1 MPTPS
6 TLPTRADVVIIGAG
20 LAGLACALRLGS
32 AGTQV
37 VVLEREQR
45 AGGRVGTDVVDGFRC
60 DRGFQLLNPAYPEAR
75 RVLDL
80 DTLALQPLPA
90 TMEVVTDG
98 GPVLLGDPRHTP
110 PALLP
115 GLVWTGLTRLGGL
128 GEKAAFSR
136 WALACARRAPADL
149 LSAPDEEWGAALT
162 RSGIDGPLRHSVLE
176 PFLAGVLGEDGGATS
191 RRFVELLIRSF
202 VRGRP
207 SVPWQGMQAIPDQL
221 AAALPDG
228 VLHLA
233 VGVDAVAPP
242 VGGRRAVRTAG
253 GTIEARAVV
262 VATDPAAAGAF
273 TGLAVPDVRPLT
285 TYWHTSDEPLSAFGA
300 APGALR
306 LDGERRGPVVNTVP
320 ISVTARAYSPDRRT
334 LIATTM
340 LGLPSAQVS
349 EATSEP
355 GIRRELARLYRLP
368 TTRWQLVTVHA
379 IPHALTAMPP
389 TLDVRRAVALGDG
402 LFVAGD
408 HRDSASAQGALVS
421 GRRAADAVLESL
433 GMPVPPRPAMD
444 ALLGTRRPNAA
455 LTTLKPLGEN

>member
-1 MPTPS
+1 MATPTSLPS
-6 TLPTRADVVIIGAG
+6 RADVVIIGAG
-20 LAGLACALRLGS
+20 LAGLAAALRLCG
-32 AGTQV
+32 AGVHV
-37 VVLEREQR
+37 VVLERDQR
-45 AGGRVGTDVVDGFRC
+45 VGGRVGTDVIDGFRC

-90 TMEVVTDG
+90 IVEVVTDA
-98 GPVLLGDPRHTP
+98 GPVLLGDPRHSSV
-110 PALLP
+110 ALLP
-115 GLVWTGLTRLGGL
+115 GLVRAGLTRLGSL
-128 GEKAAFSR
+128 REKAAFAR
-136 WALACARRAPADL
+136 WALACTRRAPADL

-162 RSGIDGPLRHSVLE
+162 RAGIDGPLRHAVLE

-202 VRGRP
+202 ARGRP

-221 AAALPDG
+221 AATLPDG
-228 VLHLA
+228 VLQLG
-233 VGVDAVAPP
+233 VGVDAVAPL
-242 VGGRRAVRTAG
+242 VGGRRVVHTAG
-253 GTIEARAVV
+253 GAIEAHAVV

-273 TGLAVPDVRPLT
+273 TGLTVPPVRPLT
-285 TYWHTSDEPLSAFGA
+285 TFWHATDEPITAFGA

-334 LIATTM
+334 LVATTM
-340 LGLPSAQVS
+340 LGLPSTQVS
-349 EATSEP
+349 EATSEA

-389 TLDVRRAVALGDG
+389 ALDVRRSVALGDG

-433 GMPVPPRPAMD
+433 GMSVLPRPAMD
-444 ALLGTRRPNAA
+444 TLLGTRRPNAA
-455 LTTLKPLGEN
+455 LTTLKRLGEN